1 MKSQSNY
8 IEVHS
13 PHYRKK
19 TLCQAGICDYVFLQI
34 FYYLRSREFED
45 LPNFTGGGYPAEL
58 HQHSSSSSVAG
69 GVVHSPSLTGG
80 VSSTHQQQLPPPNT
94 SRIGMSIEAEDIRI
108 ALEKFGT
115 IPKSSRIGA
124 YLGK

>member
-1 MKSQSNY
+1 M
-8 IEVHS
+8 
-13 PHYRKK
+13 
-19 TLCQAGICDYVFLQI
+19 CQAGIYDYVFLQI
-34 FYYLRSREFED
+34 FYYFRSREFED
-45 LPNFTGGGYPAEL
+45 LPNFTGGGYPSEL
-58 HQHSSSSSVAG
+58 HQQVSSSIAG

-80 VSSTHQQQLPPPNT
+80 VSSTHQQQQLPPPNT

>member
-1 MKSQSNY
+1 M
-8 IEVHS
+8 
-13 PHYRKK
+13 RKLS
-19 TLCQAGICDYVFLQI
+19 TYDYVFLQI
-34 FYYLRSREFED
+34 LCYFRSREFED
-45 LPNFTGGGYPAEL
+45 LPNFTGGGYPSEL
-58 HQHSSSSSVAG
+58 HQQASSSVAG